1 MVEKEA
7 AAAAGVGA
15 VGSSSLLEEAP
26 SQLSQTDP
34 AVRAFVCHFL
44 WEKVS
49 KRMEVQSIS
58 IPNLH

>member
-26 SQLSQTDP
+26 YQLSHKLIQP
-34 AVRAFVCHFL
+34 FEHLSVIFSGKKCPS
-44 WEKVS
+44 E
-49 KRMEVQSIS
+49 
-58 IPNLH
+58 